1 MEDVRLGLGYLSL
14 IVAGAC
20 FAWDYKLGWEAT
32 KLWTACA
39 VGFYAALNGGL
50 TLWVWLVE
58 QGTVYQGTCPG
69 KDAER
74 QLYVSTSAK
83 KGDPIYKLKVAIL
96 NNGKDGDAKG
106 FEFEAPF
113 ASFYN
118 EAGFFVPEPFQR
130 LLVKN
135 ISVVA
140 TADPKRAAA
149 LKGNA
154 ADVEEE
160 KSAASAD
167 TQALLDGN
175 PELLDAVLQAEAQ
188 TTGAEKK
195 KGGKRR
201 KA

>member
-1 MEDVRLGLGYLSL
+1 MGKG
-14 IVAGAC
+14 
-20 FAWDYKLGWEAT
+20 K
-32 KLWTACA
+32 
-39 VGFYAALNGGL
+39 
-50 TLWVWLVE
+50 
-58 QGTVYQGTCPG
+58 G
-69 KDAER
+69 KDGEK
-74 QLYVSTSAK
+74 QLYIGTSAK
-83 KGDPIYKLKVAIL
+83 KGAPVYKIKVAIL
-96 NNGKDGDAKG
+96 DAGNDGDTKG

-113 ASFYN
+113 ASFFN

-140 TADPKRAAA
+140 AADPKRAAA
-149 LKGNA
+149 LSETATTDVKEKKENTTS
-154 ADVEEE
+154 AD
-160 KSAASAD
+160 D

-188 TTGAEKK
+188 TTGSEKK